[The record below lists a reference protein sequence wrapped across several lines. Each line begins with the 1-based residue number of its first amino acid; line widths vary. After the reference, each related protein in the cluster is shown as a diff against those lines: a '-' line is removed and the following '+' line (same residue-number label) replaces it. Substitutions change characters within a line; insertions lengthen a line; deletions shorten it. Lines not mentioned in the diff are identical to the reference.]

1 MFCTKISNIV
11 ISANSQ
17 HVSHCIAPF
26 DFRMDNIIQE
36 LRGNVQVFAQI
47 RPFVPNDGKQGKED
61 SAATLFVS
69 HVGDSTVTVVSDV
82 VLR

>member
-1 MFCTKISNIV
+1 M
-11 ISANSQ
+11 SAHSQ

-26 DFRMDNIIQE
+26 GFRMHNIIQE
-36 LRGNVQVFAQI
+36 LRGNVRVFARI

-61 SAATLFVS
+61 SATTPFVS